1 MGTSNCAQLV
11 TSDREKWDKVFGG
24 LVKLLKSQQEQL
36 ETLLKERHLLED
48 RIKTQH
54 ERWVSDI
61 RLYEAHIAQINGDM
75 VKKDMACVLEAA
87 KGDLM
92 LGLKQRE
99 ASLHKWRLEETED
112 ELADFQAWFSYLSQN
127 SKANS
132 EATSN
137 GKGGRRYD
145 LKSVGAKKLEAEVER
160 LKLEYEKL
168 VSEKNS
174 EVSALLKEKTFVW
187 NQYNNLESNLTSKL
201 RSKEAEVENAN
212 EKIADVLATAE
223 LLQSSNDEKDEII
236 RGLNTKVAKM
246 EAEVENANVK
256 IADVLATTE
265 LLQSSNDEK
274 DETIRRLNAKVAKME
289 ADTENWKREIS
300 KLSRELEFLRKS
312 RSAQVTS
319 IMKPCSAQARTSSL
333 GSRSCGRD
341 ISNLIDRKVS
351 TPILTTVPSKG
362 GAKGSGSLK
371 KKRIE
376 ISETPKLFSSTFKV
390 PKVKAPSTPS

>member
-1 MGTSNCAQLV
+1 MGTSNCTKLV

-24 LVKLLKSQQEQL
+24 LVNLLKSQQEQL

-61 RLYEAHIAQINGDM
+61 RLYEDHIAQINGDM

-99 ASLHKWRLEETED
+99 ASLHKCRLEETED
-112 ELADFQAWFSYLSQN
+112 ELADFQALFSYLSQN

-137 GKGGRRYD
+137 GKGGRSYD
-145 LKSVGAKKLEAEVER
+145 LKSGGAKKLEAEVER
-160 LKLEYEKL
+160 LKLENEKL
-168 VSEKNS
+168 VAEKNS

-236 RGLNTKVAKM
+236 RRLNTKVAKM
-246 EAEVENANVK
+246 EA
-256 IADVLATTE
+256 
-265 LLQSSNDEK
+265 
-274 DETIRRLNAKVAKME
+274 
-289 ADTENWKREIS
+289 DTEKWKEEIS

-319 IMKPCSAQARTSSL
+319 IMKPCSAQARTSTL

-341 ISNLIDRKVS
+341 ISNLIDMKVS

-362 GAKGSGSLK
+362 GAKGSRSLK
-371 KKRIE
+371 KKRID

-390 PKVKAPSTPS
+390 PKVKVPSTPS